1 MKSDPG
7 NPNPVWKPALWGMT
21 LHFMLSGQKNLLGM
35 CVELKSCEVSL
46 GHEWFA
52 GKIQQLPECWLKEL
66 SQKWAFT
73 VWTDL
78 ELVLC
83 LNSENPKGLEGCGE
97 QLFSPGCFLSYT
109 PVPWGTRQV
118 SDAVGVMSSFNHHLE
133 E

>member
-78 ELVLC
+78 ELVPC
-83 LNSENPKGLEGCGE
+83 LNSENPKGLERAVE
-97 QLFSPGCFLSYT
+97 NSSSLLDASFLILLFH
-109 PVPWGTRQV
+109 
-118 SDAVGVMSSFNHHLE
+118 GVQGRYLML
-133 E
+133 